1 MSTARNSEGLTL
13 PDKDARIRDHLRR
26 AGIDDASAQAAI
38 DIDVALQKWRRRV
51 MKRELGERALA
62 DLGLSID
69 LAQLDVLLAVRAP
82 EGEFEDARGEETM
95 VSTVAARLRIDP
107 SRASRIA
114 SDLIRM
120 GLVRR
125 AVSQKDARRTV
136 LELTTSGAEIVSAVR
151 SYKFL
156 VLGSFLKDWDPE
168 EIALF
173 LPLLDRFSAWSDR
186 AGQHSAPVAERI
198 ADLRA
203 ALAELPEPP
212 EA

>member
-1 MSTARNSEGLTL
+1 M
-13 PDKDARIRDHLRR
+13 
-26 AGIDDASAQAAI
+26 
-38 DIDVALQKWRRRV
+38 
-51 MKRELGERALA
+51 
-62 DLGLSID
+62 
-69 LAQLDVLLAVRAP
+69 
-82 EGEFEDARGEETM
+82 
-95 VSTVAARLRIDP
+95 
-107 SRASRIA
+107 
-114 SDLIRM
+114 
-120 GLVRR
+120 
-125 AVSQKDARRTV
+125 

-203 ALAELPEPP
+203 ALAELPDPP

>member
-1 MSTARNSEGLTL
+1 M

-38 DIDVALQKWRRRV
+38 EIDVALQKWRRRV
-51 MKRELGERALA
+51 MKRELGQRALA

-82 EGEFEDARGEETM
+82 EGEFDETGPCGEDAETM

-114 SDLIRM
+114 SELIRM
-120 GLVRR
+120 GLIRR
-125 AVSQKDARRTV
+125 AVSQQDARRTV
-136 LELTTSGAEIVSAVR
+136 LELTPTGGEIVSAVR
-151 SYKFL
+151 AYKFL
-156 VLGSFLKDWDPE
+156 VLGSFLRDWSTE

-186 AGQHSAPVAERI
+186 AGQHSSEVAERI
-198 ADLRA
+198 SDLRS
-203 ALAELPEPP
+203 ALASLPTDG
-212 EA
+212 AD

>member
-1 MSTARNSEGLTL
+1 M

-38 DIDVALQKWRRRV
+38 EIDVALQKWRRRV
-51 MKRELGERALA
+51 MKRELGQRALA
-62 DLGLSID
+62 DLGLPID

-82 EGEFEDARGEETM
+82 EGEFDDAQPCGEETETM

-107 SRASRIA
+107 SRASRLA
-114 SDLIRM
+114 AEVIRM

-125 AVSQKDARRTV
+125 AVSQQDARRTV
-136 LELTTSGAEIVSAVR
+136 LELTPAGSEIVSAVR

-156 VLGSFLKDWDPE
+156 VLGSFLKDWTAG

-186 AGQHSAPVAERI
+186 AGQHSAEVAEQI
-198 ADLRA
+198 GELRA
-203 ALAELPEPP
+203 ALASRPCGD
-212 EA
+212 AD

>member
-1 MSTARNSEGLTL
+1 M
-13 PDKDARIRDHLRR
+13 PDRDARIREHLRH

-38 DIDVALQKWRRRV
+38 EIDVALQKWRRRV

-82 EGEFEDARGEETM
+82 EGEFENVCGEETM

-114 SDLIRM
+114 SELIRM

>member
-1 MSTARNSEGLTL
+1 M

>member
-1 MSTARNSEGLTL
+1 M

-38 DIDVALQKWRRRV
+38 EIDVALQKWRRRV
-51 MKRELGERALA
+51 MKRELGQRALA

-82 EGEFEDARGEETM
+82 EGEFDETGPCGEDAETM

-114 SDLIRM
+114 SELIRM
-120 GLVRR
+120 GLIRR
-125 AVSQKDARRTV
+125 AVSQQDARRTV
-136 LELTTSGAEIVSAVR
+136 LELTPTGGEVVSAVR
-151 SYKFL
+151 AYKFL
-156 VLGSFLKDWDPE
+156 VLGSFLRDWSTE

-186 AGQHSAPVAERI
+186 AGQHSSEVAERI
-198 ADLRA
+198 SDLRS
-203 ALAELPEPP
+203 ALASLPTDGVD
-212 EA
+212 

>member
-1 MSTARNSEGLTL
+1 M

-26 AGIDDASAQAAI
+26 AGIDEASAQAAI
-38 DIDVALQKWRRRV
+38 EIDVALQKWRRRV
-51 MKRELGERALA
+51 MKRELGQRALA

-82 EGEFEDARGEETM
+82 EGEFDDAAACAEDAETM

-120 GLVRR
+120 GLIRR
-125 AVSQKDARRTV
+125 AVSQQDARRSV
-136 LELTTSGAEIVSAVR
+136 LELTPPGAEIVSAVR
-151 SYKFL
+151 AYKFL
-156 VLGSFLKDWDPE
+156 VLGSFLRDWSAE

-186 AGQHSAPVAERI
+186 AVQHSPEVAERV
-198 ADLRA
+198 AELRK
-203 ALAELPEPP
+203 ALAVLPAENLG
-212 EA
+212 

>member
-1 MSTARNSEGLTL
+1 M

-51 MKRELGERALA
+51 MKRELGERALV

-82 EGEFEDARGEETM
+82 EGEFEDVRGEETM

-203 ALAELPEPP
+203 ALAELPDPP

>member
-1 MSTARNSEGLTL
+1 M

-38 DIDVALQKWRRRV
+38 EIDVALQKWRRRV
-51 MKRELGERALA
+51 MKRELGQRALA

-82 EGEFEDARGEETM
+82 EGEFDDAGPCGEDAETM

-114 SDLIRM
+114 SELIRM
-120 GLVRR
+120 GLIRR
-125 AVSQKDARRTV
+125 AVSQQDARRTV
-136 LELTTSGAEIVSAVR
+136 LELTPAGGEIVSAVR
-151 SYKFL
+151 AYKFL
-156 VLGSFLKDWDPE
+156 VLGSFLKDWSAE

-186 AGQHSAPVAERI
+186 AGQHSPEVAERI
-198 ADLRA
+198 SDLRA
-203 ALAELPEPP
+203 ALASLPMDG
-212 EA
+212 AD